1 MSQSRRSSLD
11 SYTAGPPAGLSQLKV
26 RLQRVHD
33 DLSRGT
39 NKFYAQTRTTEQLD
53 NEKQAL
59 DSILGKVEV
68 LELAMHSL
76 ATSQRFNDRE
86 QETIRSKVEVVKR
99 ELLAC
104 TRDVGAQVFIAK
116 VRPDRWNHFHSSAHQ
131 RSGALTRCA
140 FRSCAAGRR
149 GYNCRFGASED
160 GP

>member
-59 DSILGKVEV
+59 DSILGKVEA

-116 VRPDRWNHFHSSAHQ
+116 VRPDRWNHFHSSSFCPPKVWD
-131 RSGALTRCA
+131 R
-140 FRSCAAGRR
+140 
-149 GYNCRFGASED
+149 
-160 GP
+160 